1 MVGFREMF
9 VGFSGF
15 KGRLLLTSGL
25 VVLCGMLWT
34 GGRQMAAGRSL
45 DRFGIPAASASAW
58 AWGGPP
64 GSGGMWRKAD
74 RWGAGAVHLGISF
87 MAALVVASALRAAFK
102 TGVTL
107 LLVGAA
113 ALWFLEKQ
121 GYTGIWDQSYETVQ
135 DEGAAWLTTRLDA
148 AGQWLR
154 EHCAH
159 AGIFLAG
166 FGLGLRK

>member
-15 KGRLLLTSGL
+15 KGRLLLTSGI

-34 GGRQMAAGRSL
+34 GGRQMAAGGSL
-45 DRFGIPAASASAW
+45 DRFGIPAAASASTW
-58 AWGGPP
+58 APAGSP
-64 GSGGMWRKAD
+64 GAPGMWRKAD

-87 MAALVVASALRAAFK
+87 MAAMVLASAFRAAFK
-102 TGVTL
+102 AGVTL
-107 LLVGAA
+107 LLVCAA

-121 GYTGIWDQSYETVQ
+121 GYTGIWDQSYETAK
-135 DEGAAWLTTRLDA
+135 GGGAWLTGRFDA

-159 AGIFLAG
+159 AGVFLAG